1 MRKKIKA
8 YTLMEVTIAMLLS
21 AICISICYSAYGII
35 GSYYQTFK
43 LKNETADAALSL
55 RHVLEKDFLKSKLV
69 LSTDSGLM
77 MQRDSSTILYTFREK
92 AILRELPEL
101 HTDTFKVSYSGL
113 QFFFEGE
120 ILEQKDTVDR
130 MDLEILLD
138 KAAVAKIRV
147 EKKYSAEN
155 LFH

>member
-35 GSYYQTFK
+35 GSYYRTFQ

-77 MQRDSSTILYTFREK
+77 MQQDSSTILYTFREK

-101 HTDTFKVSYSGL
+101 HTDTFKISYSGL

>member
-1 MRKKIKA
+1 MKKINA

-35 GSYYQTFK
+35 GAYYRTFQA
-43 LKNETADAALSL
+43 KNETADAAMSL

-77 MQRDSSTILYTFREK
+77 MQQDSSTVLYTFREK

-130 MDLEILLD
+130 MDMKIHLD
-138 KAAVAKIRV
+138 KGAGAKIRV
-147 EKKYSAEN
+147 DKKYSAEN